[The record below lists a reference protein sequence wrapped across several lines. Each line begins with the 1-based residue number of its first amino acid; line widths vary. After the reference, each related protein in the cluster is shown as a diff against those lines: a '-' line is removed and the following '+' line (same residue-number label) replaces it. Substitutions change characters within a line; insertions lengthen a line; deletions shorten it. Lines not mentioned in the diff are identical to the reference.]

1 MNILFIYSQQDSQ
14 STAKPLQRSEHIQF
28 GISYISALLKKNGH
42 RTKLIVLTRETRRKK
57 LGECINNFYPAL
69 ICFTSVYSEYRFI
82 SEIAQYIK
90 ERYPHIFLLAGG
102 VHVSLRS
109 EDGLSGPFDALC
121 IGEGEYPTLELVEQL
136 QRGVMPSGIPNLWIK
151 HGDKVE
157 RNAVRPFL
165 QNIDNLPFP
174 DRKIWQEWTADC
186 RGAYSVLLG
195 RGCPFRCAYC
205 CNHALKRLASGSYT
219 RLRSSDNILKE
230 IKEIVACYPKVKE
243 IYLEVES
250 IAINKDFAI
259 ELCSKLKDFNA
270 TLASPLSFGTNV
282 RITSGID
289 VEEIFTALKNSNF
302 KFINVGV
309 ESGSEKLR
317 TQVLKRNYS
326 NEDIVRVSGVAR
338 KCGLKVCFY
347 NLIGIPGETI
357 DDFKETVMINRAC
370 LPDWHFLSILF
381 PYPGTDIYSSSR
393 KKGLIPGR
401 LDTEMERSR
410 AILDLPGFS
419 KKEIQKSYVW
429 FDYYVYKGHKPL
441 YKILARVFISKIK
454 TNYYSNRL
462 YRSLTNYAVL
472 KRAREVLR
480 RY

>member
-1 MNILFIYSQQDSQ
+1 M
-14 STAKPLQRSEHIQF
+14 
-28 GISYISALLKKNGH
+28 
-42 RTKLIVLTRETRRKK
+42 
-57 LGECINNFYPAL
+57 
-69 ICFTSVYSEYRFI
+69 
-82 SEIAQYIK
+82 
-90 ERYPHIFLLAGG
+90 
-102 VHVSLRS
+102 
-109 EDGLSGPFDALC
+109 
-121 IGEGEYPTLELVEQL
+121 
-136 QRGVMPSGIPNLWIK
+136 
-151 HGDKVE
+151 
-157 RNAVRPFL
+157 
-165 QNIDNLPFP
+165 
-174 DRKIWQEWTADC
+174 
-186 RGAYSVLLG
+186 
-195 RGCPFRCAYC
+195 
-205 CNHALKRLASGSYT
+205 
-219 RLRSSDNILKE
+219 
-230 IKEIVACYPKVKE
+230 
-243 IYLEVES
+243 
-250 IAINKDFAI
+250 
-259 ELCSKLKDFNA
+259 
-270 TLASPLSFGTNV
+270 
-282 RITSGID
+282 
-289 VEEIFTALKNSNF
+289 KNSNF

-472 KRAREVLR
+472 KRVREVLR